1 MHQKNNSPL
10 FIQIH
15 VIPSFVARSFI
26 HSVSQSFH
34 VMWFR
39 FVSFGF
45 MSFQFHIMQFYS
57 FQSSHVTWSIQ
68 LTLTAYKGLRIGA
81 LVAITHSYLW
91 IFRPASRR
99 HYIIHHILSSS
110 ITIHYDLHDLSS
122 IIVIHNLSCL
132 LIYNIYI
139 YNTYKAGSFHIPS
152 SQDPTDRMFVSQ
164 VSSQLLADWTTQWQF
179 LPLHLHLESR
189 NT

>member
-1 MHQKNNSPL
+1 MHQKNNNPL

-34 VMWFR
+34 VIWYR

-45 MSFQFHIMQFYS
+45 MSFQFHLMQFYS

-91 IFRPASRR
+91 SFRPASRR

-122 IIVIHNLSCL
+122 IIVIHNLSYL

-139 YNTYKAGSFHIPS
+139 YIIHTRQDLSIPLPHKIPQITCLSAKYLLSF
-152 SQDPTDRMFVSQ
+152 
-164 VSSQLLADWTTQWQF
+164 
-179 LPLHLHLESR
+179 
-189 NT
+189 